1 VTDTALGAATLQITP
16 LVPDEHVDPQLLMV
30 CTKQAYEPADKL
42 PTVEGEDEVET
53 PVPTALASLQEP
65 PLAVQKDL

>member
-1 VTDTALGAATLQITP
+1 
-16 LVPDEHVDPQLLMV
+16 LVPDEHVAPQLLTAW
-30 CTKQAYEPADKL
+30 TKHAYDPADKL

-53 PVPTALASLQEP
+53 PVPTAVAGSQEP